1 MKKRVVRPLILALL
15 RGKVNVRLFY
25 RFVAKE
31 IEVVKLFWGKFLP
44 RLFFPLGLSCLVLW
58 AAFLAD
64 RSWNLQTLLIL
75 AALLL
80 LWLSGNHWI
89 MLALVRSLEWRHF
102 PPDSVPDVDVAVV
115 LGGGTR
121 SATPPR
127 RQVEMNE
134 SGDRLRAAAQLYNE
148 DKVKHLLVSGG
159 EIPWLDTGAVE
170 AENMTAAL
178 ERFGI
183 PRQDI
188 WQECHARST
197 YENARL
203 SKEILEEHGV
213 GDERVLLVTSAM
225 HMARS
230 LTIFRRA
237 GVHAIPFPADYLVT
251 RARWQHMTNAGWRAQ
266 LIYFL
271 PTAEDLHHTTE
282 AVKEYL
288 GLAMLWGAQIMGD

>member
-1 MKKRVVRPLILALL
+1 MVTIPHT
-15 RGKVNVRLFY
+15 LFLH
-25 RFVAKE
+25 FVAKGKR
-31 IEVVKLFWGKFLP
+31 VVKLFWAKFIP
-44 RLFFPLGLSCLVLW
+44 RLFFPLGLSCLLLW

-64 RSWNLQTLLIL
+64 RSWNVQTLLIL

-80 LWLSGNHWI
+80 LWLSGNHWV

-102 PPDSVPDVDVAVV
+102 PPDPVPDADVAVV

-121 SATPPR
+121 SANPPR
-127 RQVEMNE
+127 KQVEMNA
-134 SGDRLRAAAQLYNE
+134 SGDRLRLAARLYNE
-148 DKVKHLLVSGG
+148 DKVKHLLVTGG

-188 WQECHARST
+188 WQECNARST
-197 YENARL
+197 YENARF
-203 SKEILEEHGV
+203 SKEILDEHGK
-213 GDERVLLVTSAM
+213 GRVLLVTSAM

-237 GVHAIPFPADYLVT
+237 GVDAVPFPADYLVT
-251 RARWQHMTNAGWRAQ
+251 RARWQHMTDAGLRAQ

-288 GLAMLWGAQIMGD
+288 GLAMLWVSRRLRD